1 MFNIHQMMCIKH
13 YILENE
19 RMQTMAPKKKFTKEE
34 MVEAAVRVYDG
45 YVDAGLKEKFRSLVS

>member
-1 MFNIHQMMCIKH
+1 MMCIKH